1 MSETRIEDRRTIVH
15 DVWEDGRHTRT
26 ATTPIDAP
34 GEIHHCDPPAEAARA
49 AQEEQATV
57 DALIAT
63 LEPSIGRARY
73 LDLEAAINAYAGAIR
88 SEAVA
93 RMVAAAQDMIDYPIA
108 AFLMPSDGEQ
118 KEAGA
123 ADEP

>member
-93 RMVAAAQDMIDYPIA
+93 RMVAAAQGMIDYPIA
-108 AFLMPSDGEQ
+108 AFLSPPTDDQ
-118 KEAGA
+118 
-123 ADEP
+123 D